1 MFEAIMFEIQ
11 MSAHIAALC
20 EILLMCEIFQI
31 LLFDGADQH
40 HTDSHGLITYNPWT
54 NCKVWKYWKYYNFNN
69 YFLQISFL
77 HGCFIHLHLGRLVSW
92 IINDHVSLN
101 CVRRVQHRSWLSG
114 ELIKKIF
121 GCFHNKYYFV
131 KFCSL
136 LTASTD
142 LISPQDY
149 KGLDLNAQ
157 LCVY

>member
-20 EILLMCEIFQI
+20 EILLLMCEIFQI

-101 CVRRVQHRSWLSG
+101 CVRRVQHRGWLSG
-114 ELIKKIF
+114 ELTR
-121 GCFHNKYYFV
+121 KYLDVFIINITLWNSAV
-131 KFCSL
+131 CWQLL
-136 LTASTD
+136 LT
-142 LISPQDY
+142 
-149 KGLDLNAQ
+149 
-157 LCVY
+157 